1 MGKLTAYSEA
11 IDVQV
16 IKAYLMDSK
25 SHRRIQE
32 EILQMDAPAR
42 GGGFEA
48 MKILHA
54 YGIKGDKK
62 GILAKSSIDDEYS
75 KAIGSYRTA
84 LMLMKRFK

>member
-1 MGKLTAYSEA
+1 MEKLTAYSKA

-42 GGGFEA
+42 RGGFEA
-48 MKILHA
+48 MKILHS
-54 YGIKGDKK
+54 YGIKG
-62 GILAKSSIDDEYS
+62 AS
-75 KAIGSYRTA
+75 
-84 LMLMKRFK
+84 

>member
-1 MGKLTAYSEA
+1 MGNLTAYSEA

-16 IKAYLMDSK
+16 IKAYLVDSK

-32 EILQMDAPAR
+32 EILNLDAPAR

-54 YGIKGDKK
+54 YGIKGEKK
-62 GILAKSSIDDEYS
+62 GILTKSDIDYEYS
-75 KAIGSYRTA
+75 RATGNYKTA
-84 LMLMKRFK
+84 LLLMKRFN